1 MRLVGLADAGME
13 GSVGFIS
20 SFLETLS
27 IWDLA
32 GGKNDTMELENRA
45 STASSN
51 PEQLS
56 FVSVSDM
63 VGGKSNEMD
72 RLVGSLA
79 RMEGFEYIIS

>member
-1 MRLVGLADAGME
+1 ME
-13 GSVGFIS
+13 
-20 SFLETLS
+20 
-27 IWDLA
+27 
-32 GGKNDTMELENRA
+32 KENRA

-79 RMEGFEYIIS
+79 RMEGFSETLDLAGEKNDAMELGQ

>member
-1 MRLVGLADAGME
+1 
-13 GSVGFIS
+13 
-20 SFLETLS
+20 
-27 IWDLA
+27 
-32 GGKNDTMELENRA
+32 MELENRA

-63 VGGKSNEMD
+63 VGGKSNEID

-79 RMEGFEYIIS
+79 RMEGFGYIIS

>member
-1 MRLVGLADAGME
+1 
-13 GSVGFIS
+13 
-20 SFLETLS
+20 
-27 IWDLA
+27 
-32 GGKNDTMELENRA
+32 MELENRA

-51 PEQLS
+51 PEQLP

-79 RMEGFEYIIS
+79 RMEGFSETLDLAGVWIVRLVGLAETWLVEGSVGFISSFSETLSV